1 MWYNIDTIKKED
13 NEMKIIYQ
21 ADDGARFE
29 SELECIEYERSRK
42 ICNAISERKL
52 QVLTYNGEVI
62 REREFLD
69 HRDLDDA
76 MGHIY
81 YFHCNDKEVL
91 EILSEFFAEDFE
103 ENVTYYFDEDEDR
116 WIELDDCIY
125 NYRSLLSDLIK
136 VQVIIMDGITT

>member
-1 MWYNIDTIKKED
+1 
-13 NEMKIIYQ
+13 MKIIYQ
-21 ADDGARFE
+21 ADDGAKFK

-52 QVLTYNGEVI
+52 RVLTYNGEVI
-62 REREFLD
+62 REREFLN

-91 EILSEFFAEDFE
+91 EILSEFFAQDFQE
-103 ENVTYYFDEDEDR
+103 GVTYYFDEDDDR

-125 NYRSLLSDLIK
+125 NYRSLLIDLIK
-136 VQVIIMDGITT
+136 AQVTIMDGITP

>member
-1 MWYNIDTIKKED
+1 
-13 NEMKIIYQ
+13 MKIIYQ

-52 QVLTYNGEVI
+52 RVLTYNGEVI
-62 REREFLD
+62 RERDFLN
-69 HRDLDDA
+69 HIDLDNT

-91 EILSEFFAEDFE
+91 EILSEFFAEDFQE
-103 ENVTYYFDEDEDR
+103 GVTYYFDEDDER

-125 NYRSLLSDLIK
+125 NYRSILNDLIK
-136 VQVIIMDGITT
+136 VQATILNGIIT

>member
-1 MWYNIDTIKKED
+1 MWYNIDTIKKGD

-29 SELECIEYERSRK
+29 SEPECIEYECSRK

-52 QVLTYNGEVI
+52 RVLTYNGEVI
-62 REREFLD
+62 REREFFN

-81 YFHCNDKEVL
+81 YFHCNNKEVL
-91 EILSEFFAEDFE
+91 EILSEFFAEDFQE
-103 ENVTYYFDEDEDR
+103 GVTYCYNEDDDK
-116 WIELDDCIY
+116 WVELDDCIY
-125 NYRSLLSDLIK
+125 NYRSLLNDLIK
-136 VQVIIMDGITT
+136 IQVTIMDGITQ

>member
-1 MWYNIDTIKKED
+1 
-13 NEMKIIYQ
+13 MKIIYQ
-21 ADDGARFE
+21 ADDGAKFN
-29 SELECIEYERSRK
+29 SELECREYEQSRK

-52 QVLTYNGEVI
+52 RVLTYNGEVI

-91 EILSEFFAEDFE
+91 EILSEFFAQDFQE
-103 ENVTYYFDEDEDR
+103 GVTYYFDEDDDR
-116 WIELDDCIY
+116 WVELDDCIY
-125 NYRSLLSDLIK
+125 NYRSLLINLIK
-136 VQVIIMDGITT
+136 AQVTIMDGITP

>member
-1 MWYNIDTIKKED
+1 
-13 NEMKIIYQ
+13 MKIIYQ

-29 SELECIEYERSRK
+29 SERECIEYERSRK

-52 QVLTYNGEVI
+52 RVLTYDGEVI
-62 REREFLD
+62 REREFLN

-91 EILSEFFAEDFE
+91 EILSEFFAEDFQE
-103 ENVTYYFDEDEDR
+103 GITYYFNEEDDK
-116 WIELDDCIY
+116 WVELDDDIY
-125 NYRSLLSDLIK
+125 NYQSLLNDLLEVK
-136 VQVIIMDGITT
+136 ETIMSGITM

>member
-1 MWYNIDTIKKED
+1 
-13 NEMKIIYQ
+13 MKIIYQ
-21 ADDGARFE
+21 ADDGAKFN
-29 SELECIEYERSRK
+29 SELERREYEQSRK

-52 QVLTYNGEVI
+52 RVLTYNGEVI

-91 EILSEFFAEDFE
+91 EILSEFFAQDFQE
-103 ENVTYYFDEDEDR
+103 GVTYYFDEDDDR
-116 WIELDDCIY
+116 WVELDDCIY
-125 NYRSLLSDLIK
+125 NYRSLLINLIK
-136 VQVIIMDGITT
+136 AQVTIMDGITP

>member
-1 MWYNIDTIKKED
+1 
-13 NEMKIIYQ
+13 MKIIYQ

-29 SELECIEYERSRK
+29 SELECVEYERSRR

-52 QVLTYNGEVI
+52 RVLTYDGEVI
-62 REREFLD
+62 REREFLN

-91 EILSEFFAEDFE
+91 EILSEFFAQDFQE
-103 ENVTYYFDEDEDR
+103 GVTYYFDEDEDR
-116 WIELDDCIY
+116 WIELDDYIY
-125 NYRSLLSDLIK
+125 NYRSLLINLIK
-136 VQVIIMDGITT
+136 AQVTIMDGITM